1 MSLDKRLQF
10 GHQMFP
16 GVQSVED
23 VGVAP
28 GQRLGRGLGPCIT
41 RVVSRV
47 RAAARV
53 TCELVD
59 LLVYPA
65 AVILHVA
72 PEPAQHRVPGA
83 AGGLGQVQQGGGL
96 VWSQRNVVT

>member
-28 GQRLGRGLGPCIT
+28 GQRLGRGLGPCST
-41 RVVSRV
+41 RVVSRFLV
-47 RAAARV
+47 SSTCHVSRV
-53 TCELVD
+53 LV
-59 LLVYPA
+59 L
-65 AVILHVA
+65 
-72 PEPAQHRVPGA
+72 
-83 AGGLGQVQQGGGL
+83 
-96 VWSQRNVVT
+96 

>member
-1 MSLDKRLQF
+1 
-10 GHQMFP
+10 MFP
-16 GVQSVED
+16 GVQRVQN

-28 GQRLGRGLGPCIT
+28 GQRLGRGLGPCST

-47 RAAARV
+47 RAAARVTCPGV

-65 AVILHVA
+65 AVILDVA

-96 VWSQRNVVT
+96 VWSQRNVT

>member
-1 MSLDKRLQF
+1 MQR
-10 GHQMFP
+10 
-16 GVQSVED
+16 VED

-28 GQRLGRGLGPCIT
+28 GQCLCRGLGPCST

-47 RAAARV
+47 TFLGQQHVSRVTCTGV

-65 AVILHVA
+65 AVILDVA

>member
-1 MSLDKRLQF
+1 M
-10 GHQMFP
+10 
-16 GVQSVED
+16 
-23 VGVAP
+23 
-28 GQRLGRGLGPCIT
+28 
-41 RVVSRV
+41 SRV
-47 RAAARV
+47 TCPGV

-65 AVILHVA
+65 AVILDVA

-96 VWSQRNVVT
+96 VWSQRNVT

>member
-1 MSLDKRLQF
+1 MQ
-10 GHQMFP
+10 G
-16 GVQSVED
+16 VED

-28 GQRLGRGLGPCIT
+28 GQRLGRGLGPCST

-47 RAAARV
+47 TCPGV
-53 TCELVD
+53 TCEFVD

-65 AVILHVA
+65 AVILDVA
-72 PEPAQHRVPGA
+72 PQPAQHRVPGA

-96 VWSQRNVVT
+96 VWSQVKVI